1 MSETSFPV
9 SDLLRRRL
17 QTSLAFIS
25 LTACVAATLFLLL
38 FSDRLGFGITV
49 AAQNTLTVSFSLVF
63 SQFLLFVAI
72 LVFAVGAVIV
82 SIIVFLMMAQR
93 TRDFGLMK
101 AAGCPNSLV
110 FGYFFTELLIITATG
125 CLSGIALGFA
135 VDYAVIN
142 SGAFQASQKAPNLWF
157 APLVFAAFF
166 VFALIFGA
174 KPMLDASRMSPVK
187 ALSPVQ
193 YFGLSR
199 GTRFRALSKSRLT
212 LSIAARSLFRRQAA
226 TVRIVVFLS
235 VVFTLLTVSIAG
247 SIIARD
253 TTGMWVERA
262 VGKDVLLIAHNDMGN
277 QYKVLLEKFSGA
289 QESAEFNY
297 LNPEIAISDDAL
309 QQLTLTPEIAR
320 VDPRLVWKGHLRE
333 IGNFTFDPNT
343 LATIPVGD
351 ERELDALVVGV
362 EPEHVTSSWFMQG
375 RMLIDNSSEA
385 VVGDAVARLMF
396 ELPLSQSFAMQDMTF
411 NNVGVCLDPINNG
424 LVAYVDINLLENI
437 TGFRSPNVVLA
448 ELNSSADRAA
458 ATSQLQEKVRS
469 INPDLTVLDLNVP
482 LEKNMS
488 FLSSIWF
495 TVLFLPLFCLAAAA
509 LCLVSYLLLSI
520 EEQHQEFAVLRAV
533 GAKPRTVVT
542 MLSLQSAVVL
552 LSSFAVGISIGTIIT
567 LLILMAE
574 PVVNA
579 FTILE
584 IAGWLLAALAAM
596 FLLSLYPAVKFARK
610 PLLKIMS

>member
-1 MSETSFPV
+1 
-9 SDLLRRRL
+9 
-17 QTSLAFIS
+17 
-25 LTACVAATLFLLL
+25 
-38 FSDRLGFGITV
+38 
-49 AAQNTLTVSFSLVF
+49 
-63 SQFLLFVAI
+63 
-72 LVFAVGAVIV
+72 
-82 SIIVFLMMAQR
+82 
-93 TRDFGLMK
+93 
-101 AAGCPNSLV
+101 
-110 FGYFFTELLIITATG
+110 
-125 CLSGIALGFA
+125 
-135 VDYAVIN
+135 
-142 SGAFQASQKAPNLWF
+142 
-157 APLVFAAFF
+157 
-166 VFALIFGA
+166 
-174 KPMLDASRMSPVK
+174 
-187 ALSPVQ
+187 
-193 YFGLSR
+193 
-199 GTRFRALSKSRLT
+199 
-212 LSIAARSLFRRQAA
+212 
-226 TVRIVVFLS
+226 
-235 VVFTLLTVSIAG
+235 
-247 SIIARD
+247 
-253 TTGMWVERA
+253 
-262 VGKDVLLIAHNDMGN
+262 
-277 QYKVLLEKFSGA
+277 
-289 QESAEFNY
+289 
-297 LNPEIAISDDAL
+297 
-309 QQLTLTPEIAR
+309 
-320 VDPRLVWKGHLRE
+320 
-333 IGNFTFDPNT
+333 
-343 LATIPVGD
+343 
-351 ERELDALVVGV
+351 
-362 EPEHVTSSWFMQG
+362 
-375 RMLIDNSSEA
+375 
-385 VVGDAVARLMF
+385 
-396 ELPLSQSFAMQDMTF
+396 MQDMTF